1 MMKRPKGRCKE
12 CKWVYLLFCPCF
24 LVITNSFT
32 TILPFYTQFSIF
44 LTGKLYALYKNISLF
59 MLSQL
64 SYLFPFIASTQP
76 APTSIVPHTIVH
88 VHGSF
93 VYVLWGPFPYFPL
106 LSLSFSTLVTVSL
119 LFFSLFYCCSSTVGC
134 ISPPTP
140 PHASHPHPP
149 PLFVMYTPL
158 FVMSM
163 CPL

>member
-93 VYVLWGPFPYFPL
+93 VYVLWLIPSPL
-106 LSLSFSTLVTVSL
+106 SN
-119 LFFSLFYCCSSTVGC
+119 
-134 ISPPTP
+134 SP
-140 PHASHPHPP
+140 HLPP
-149 PLFVMYTPL
+149 PLLRLSVCSMFPRLWFYFAHQFIL
-158 FVMSM
+158 FIR
-163 CPL
+163 LLL